1 MTGLPFPFL
10 PAVKWLSLELEQTSC
25 DNEEMNTRKKTKTL
39 GIMEQKKKKN
49 TQKDLKDLRSCQINH
64 GIPPLEKKTLIFQA
78 TIRVLCHLH

>member
-64 GIPPLEKKTLIFQA
+64 GIPPLEKKNPDFSS
-78 TIRVLCHLH
+78 HY

>member
-39 GIMEQKKKKN
+39 GIMEQKKKKH
-49 TQKDLKDLRSCQINH
+49 TKRSERSQVLPNQPWNPTS
-64 GIPPLEKKTLIFQA
+64 GKKTLIFQA